1 MQQRMRQQLYLDYL
15 NPFILWRKHI
25 WIQQRLWMRLRLQ
38 RRLLL
43 IIGKEEA
50 AQCSPFY
57 IQVTISHTARIRYTY
72 FRKKNHI
79 Y

>member
-1 MQQRMRQQLYLDYL
+1 MDSTTAVDA
-15 NPFILWRKHI
+15 IAVATTAAAS
-25 WIQQRLWMRLRLQ
+25 
-38 RRLLL
+38 
-43 IIGKEEA
+43 IGKEEA

-57 IQVTISHTARIRYTY
+57 IQVTISHTTRIRYTY